1 MLFALL
7 SHPFAPRQR
16 AELLSYQGCNVS
28 CTVACSK
35 ALTAVPAY
43 GRELLSHR
51 SHSAACE
58 MCRVRQMLQREKN
71 DTWKKGSWSTLTI

>member
-1 MLFALL
+1 MLFALI

-35 ALTAVPAY
+35 ALTAAPAY
-43 GRELLSHR
+43 GRELEPHR
-51 SHSAACE
+51 SHSAARE
-58 MCRVRQMLQREKN
+58 MFTVRQMLQREEM
-71 DTWKKGSWSTLTI
+71 IE

>member
-7 SHPFAPRQR
+7 SHPHVPRQR

-28 CTVACSK
+28 CIVACSK

-43 GRELLSHR
+43 GRELLPHR
-51 SHSAACE
+51 SHSAARE
-58 MCRVRQMLQREKN
+58 MCTVRKMLRRVEMIEGKRDLC
-71 DTWKKGSWSTLTI
+71 LLLLF

>member
-1 MLFALL
+1 MLSTLL
-7 SHPFAPRQR
+7 SQPFAPRQR

-28 CTVACSK
+28 CTVAYSK

-51 SHSAACE
+51 SLSPACE
-58 MCRVRQMLQREKN
+58 MCTVRQMLQTDKMIEGKR
-71 DTWKKGSWSTLTI
+71 DLGPLLLF